1 MHERESV
8 RQSHP
13 PPLRVWK
20 RLGVHFWFVVR
31 ASSCSS
37 RCSNAAIRACC
48 LMISLRYSTVFM
60 FYLGATQ
67 APFGDGLWASP
78 LQSLWRD

>member
-1 MHERESV
+1 LV
-8 RQSHP
+8 RRAGFQLLK
-13 PPLRVWK
+13 PLLQR
-20 RLGVHFWFVVR
+20 
-31 ASSCSS
+31 
-37 RCSNAAIRACC
+37 AIRACC